1 MLKNSKYNK
10 ILTVILVIV
19 ILGIIGL
26 IVYMA
31 LDYYKKTQETSESDE
46 ILGQLD
52 EYLNQEQGSNIGSLP
67 GDRKSVV

>member
-1 MLKNSKYNK
+1 MEREVIMLKNSKYNK

-31 LDYYKKTQETSESDE
+31 LDYYKKTQET
-46 ILGQLD
+46 
-52 EYLNQEQGSNIGSLP
+52 YL
-67 GDRKSVV
+67 KK

>member
-46 ILGQLD
+46 IIGQLD
-52 EYLNQEQGSNIGSLP
+52 EYLNQEQ
-67 GDRKSVV
+67 